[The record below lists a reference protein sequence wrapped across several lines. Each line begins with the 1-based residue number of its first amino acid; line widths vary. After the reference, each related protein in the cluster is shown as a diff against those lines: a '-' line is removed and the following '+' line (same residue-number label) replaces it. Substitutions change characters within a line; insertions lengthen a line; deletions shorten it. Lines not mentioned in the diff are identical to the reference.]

1 MEKVNTIVC
10 EGGGIYGIAY
20 LGAFKELQSKID
32 FNKIKYLCGTSVGS
46 LIVFGQALGLKP
58 EHMEEV
64 LMKFRKICLLRA
76 PSMILKMPWNTIF
89 NYGLIDHSIVREIT
103 LLALKTAHPDRN
115 DITFKELEKD
125 VIITATNL
133 TDSYFFLCSKQT
145 TPNMSVID
153 AVVHSCCGNIA
164 LTPTKLKLRKQNK
177 YACIIDGGAS
187 VLNYPLCI
195 FSEYKNPSYI
205 EKMLNNDYSRDLY
218 AQNGGKWEELEK
230 ILRNTEENKL
240 LGLNFKN
247 PDPYVNIPICN
258 IFSFVWNLINL
269 TYQSLFLATGNDIR
283 YTITI
288 DMTDILPFDLR
299 YIFIPYKTKQMIN
312 MGREAVRNFKPCY

>member
-32 FNKIKYLCGTSVGS
+32 FNKFKYSCGTSIRS
-46 LIVFGQALGLKP
+46 LIVFGLTLGLKP

-64 LMKFRKICLLRA
+64 LMKFRIICLLRA

-125 VIITATNL
+125 VIITATDL
-133 TDSYFFLCSKQT
+133 TDSYFFVCSKQT

-164 LTPTKLKLRKQNK
+164 LTPTKLKIRKQNK

-187 VLNYPLCI
+187 VLNYPIAI
-195 FSEYKNPSYI
+195 FCEKSMPSYI
-205 EKMLNNDYSRDLY
+205 ANMLDNDYSRDLY
-218 AQNGGKWEELEK
+218 AQYGV
-230 ILRNTEENKL
+230 RNTEENKL

-247 PDPYVNIPICN
+247 LDPYVNVPIRNVC
-258 IFSFVWNLINL
+258 SFVWNLINV
-269 TYQSLFLATGNDIR
+269 TYQSLLLATGKDTR

-288 DMTDILPFDLR
+288 DMGSILPFDLR

-312 MGREAVRNFKPCY
+312 MGKEAVRNFKPCH